1 MPNAPDRP
9 QQEGPQQRRR
19 HALGHLRRADHPD
32 HVDQGDVDAHGPVD
46 RALPIVMP
54 DHRRDLRH
62 HLPRQIHGC
71 SVGWMGVGGGCV
83 DNITAAIWGY
93 WLELEGIV
101 RGHTE
106 SSVIILCVSFDGRAG
121 RPGSKSEAGAGLAC
135 LGALGSR
142 LGPVG
147 GPTPACVED
156 WVSTWRESLILT
168 IARVFACF

>member
-9 QQEGPQQRRR
+9 QQEGPQQRRW

-106 SSVIILCVSFDGRAG
+106 SLGIRLCVSLDGRPAG
-121 RPGSKSEAGAGLAC
+121 KQERGRSRSC

-142 LGPVG
+142 LGPG
-147 GPTPACVED
+147 GVPRPRA
-156 WVSTWRESLILT
+156 WRIGCRRGENI
-168 IARVFACF
+168 